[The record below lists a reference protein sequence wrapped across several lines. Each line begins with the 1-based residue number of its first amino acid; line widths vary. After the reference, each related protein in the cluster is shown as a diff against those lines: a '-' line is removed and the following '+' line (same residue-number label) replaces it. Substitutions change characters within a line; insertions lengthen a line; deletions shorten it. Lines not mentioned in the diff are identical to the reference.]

1 MLVVMALAGCAGR
14 REALQPV
21 AWSPDGMRADRSRIG
36 VVMRSL
42 PERETS
48 FPGARCL
55 MCRPLAAASN
65 AALTAHVAT
74 LGGTEEL
81 AELRS
86 EVVALLRK
94 RGLDVVDITEP
105 LTGEGAP
112 PQARDEAAV
121 ALAELTP
128 DIVALRDRHA
138 LSRLMVLEFDTL
150 GVHRPYIH
158 YAPASAPYAVVEG
171 RAYVLDLATRK
182 LHWNHRMHATLMA
195 EGEWEEAPD
204 FPGLSNAYF
213 QVIEKV
219 KDRVKQILGR
229 NP

>member
-1 MLVVMALAGCAGR
+1 MKGPRLKSGTMRLNRCGINTAPT
-14 REALQPV
+14 EAP
-21 AWSPDGMRADRSRIG
+21 
-36 VVMRSL
+36 
-42 PERETS
+42 
-48 FPGARCL
+48 
-55 MCRPLAAASN
+55 
-65 AALTAHVAT
+65 
-74 LGGTEEL
+74 
-81 AELRS
+81 AELS
-86 EVVALLRK
+86 
-94 RGLDVVDITEP
+94 
-105 LTGEGAP
+105 
-112 PQARDEAAV
+112 
-121 ALAELTP
+121 P